1 MIQLL
6 DLNGIISSVEQNL
19 AEWYSMCA
27 WCSADDDESL
37 KFEGLMLRVTLAS
50 MVAFQTNKKV
60 LTFFFLFSFFCLG
73 DFCDQP
79 WATETSREHLV
90 SVLQEM

>member
-1 MIQLL
+1 MIQSL

-37 KFEGLMLRVTLAS
+37 KFEGLMLRVTFIS
-50 MVAFQTNKKV
+50 MVAFQTNKKNPYCC
-60 LTFFFLFSFFCLG
+60 FFFLFSVWGTFATSLG
-73 DFCDQP
+73 
-79 WATETSREHLV
+79 
-90 SVLQEM
+90 